1 MHSPF
6 LYLLLHV
13 TDLMKVFYCMGN
25 GLRQNLNWGEL
36 RKLLC
41 ILPPLSEQRAIVA
54 YIEKKTAAVDRMINA
69 CREQTEL
76 MKAYKQRL
84 ISDAVTGHINVLPHD

>member
-1 MHSPF
+1 MSMPLF
-6 LYLLLHV
+6 
-13 TDLMKVFYCMGN
+13 
-25 GLRQNLNWGEL
+25 
-36 RKLLC
+36 
-41 ILPPLSEQRAIVA
+41 LPPLSEQHAIVA

-84 ISDAVTGHINVLPHD
+84 ISDAVTGRINVLPHD

>member
-1 MHSPF
+1 
-6 LYLLLHV
+6 
-13 TDLMKVFYCMGN
+13 MKVFYCMGN

-54 YIEKKTAAVDRMINA
+54 YIEKKTATVDRMINA

-84 ISDAVTGHINVLPHD
+84 ISDAVTGRINVLPHD